1 MITRL
6 PGLFAYL
13 GEDGYG
19 NIVLH
24 KATESLN
31 GCYGKIVENIELP
44 KNVNLEYDGV
54 KLNEGKVY
62 SFRTLITYYYVQ
74 RQLRRNKP
82 L

>member
-31 GCYGKIVENIELP
+31 GCYGKIVENIKLP
-44 KNVNLEYDGV
+44 ENVNLEYDGV
-54 KLNEGKVY
+54 KLNEGEVY
-62 SFRTLITYYYVQ
+62 SFRTLITY
-74 RQLRRNKP
+74 
-82 L
+82 